1 VNDGAVRWTDISE
14 GGVTLLSTVTPIL
27 DADKAAEVAAKGEES
42 PPEDLS
48 LKEAAILLGVGLL
61 FGGLLSVRLPRDL
74 PSPPPPRRA
83 ARPPSSVLRRPA
95 SFHRCTSGHPVAGG
109 HQAHPVMTAI
119 PVLCSAALG
128 RGAFWRGR
136 GEPPRATTPEETRV
150 FAFCNTFQRHGRL
163 KRRSDFR
170 RCASPYL

>member
-1 VNDGAVRWTDISE
+1 MNDGAVRWTDISE

-119 PVLCSAALG
+119 PVLCSAARGACG
-128 RGAFWRGR
+128 RGGLFWP
-136 GEPPRATTPEETRV
+136 GEQNNTPEETRV

-163 KRRSDFR
+163 KRRSGF
-170 RCASPYL
+170 